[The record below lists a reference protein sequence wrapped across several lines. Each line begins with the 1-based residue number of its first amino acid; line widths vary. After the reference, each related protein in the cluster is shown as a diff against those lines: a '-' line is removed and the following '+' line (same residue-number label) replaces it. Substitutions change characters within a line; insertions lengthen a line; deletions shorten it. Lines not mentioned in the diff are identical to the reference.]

1 MKKSH
6 AFSLAEVLTTL
17 MIIGVIAAFLIP
29 VLTTGIEKQKTVS
42 MLKRLYSSFSVN
54 IQTVLGEANCSS
66 VSCLRAYPSG
76 EVSYAEKDIV
86 VDDVDEDGNITG
98 NHKEY
103 RQTKGHV
110 FANPKYFHVLGKC
123 NNCISNTTYL
133 PTTVDLN
140 NDPEREKYEIYRLNN
155 GAIMALYSLRD
166 EVIGHDEE
174 GKATYGKDY
183 SNKGNCTNTNRMSV
197 NGQAVNLCGIVVFDV
212 NGTKG
217 PNQPGKD
224 LFAFY
229 ITDEAVDNSYIVPIG
244 YVRNKKGKSTYNKEG
259 LIQDTV
265 GTCKRGE
272 DCYNED
278 GGVCSPGETRSGY
291 NCTASI
297 MLEGWKIKY

>member
-86 VDDVDEDGNITG
+86 VDDVDEEGNITG

-110 FANPKYFHVLGKC
+110 FANPKYFHI
-123 NNCISNTTYL
+123 ISECKSCFAADSIL
-133 PTTVDLN
+133 PIGEYDDYKTF
-140 NDPEREKYEIYRLNN
+140 RLNN
-155 GAIMALYSLRD
+155 GATMSLYNFPD
-166 EVIGHDEE
+166 
-174 GKATYGKDY
+174 
-183 SNKGNCTNTNRMSV
+183 GNCTHTGARDK
-197 NGQAVNLCGIVVFDV
+197 NGKVYEGDRLKELCGIVVFDV

-217 PNQPGKD
+217 PNMPGKD
-224 LFAFY
+224 RFAYY
-229 ITDEAVDNSYIVPIG
+229 ITDEAVLDNYIIPIG
-244 YVRNKKGKSTYNKEG
+244 YNHANIRDTEYSSG
-259 LIQDTV
+259 LTV
-265 GTCKRGE
+265 E
-272 DCYNED
+272 DKANCDAKVGNA
-278 GGVCSPGETRSGY
+278 RGY
-291 NCTASI
+291 NCTAKI
-297 MLEGWKIKY
+297 MQDNWKIKY

>member
-29 VLTTGIEKQKTVS
+29 VLSTGIEKQKTVS

-86 VDDVDEDGNITG
+86 VDDVDEYGNITG

-140 NDPEREKYEIYRLNN
+140 NDPERERYEIYRLNN

-166 EVIGHDEE
+166 EVSGGGAD
-174 GKATYGKDY
+174 KY
-183 SNKGNCTNTNRMSV
+183 NKRGNCTNTNRMSKD
-197 NGQAVNLCGIVVFDV
+197 GEAVNLCGIVVFDV

-229 ITDEAVDNSYIVPIG
+229 ITDEPVDNSYIVPIG
-244 YVRNKKGKSTYNKEG
+244 YVRNKKGKSTYNKDG
-259 LIQDTV
+259 LISDV
-265 GTCKRGE
+265 IGTCRPGE
-272 DCYNED
+272 ECYD
-278 GGVCSPGETRSGY
+278 AGGGVCSPGNGRAGY
-291 NCTASI
+291 NCTAEI